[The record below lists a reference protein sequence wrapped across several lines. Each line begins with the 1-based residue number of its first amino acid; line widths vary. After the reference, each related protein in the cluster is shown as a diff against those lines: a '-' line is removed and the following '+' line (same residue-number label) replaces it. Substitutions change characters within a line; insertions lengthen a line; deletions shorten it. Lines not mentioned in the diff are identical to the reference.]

1 MRSKAK
7 RHSRFMRPLLT
18 VHLVLFLAIMT
29 AVAGCGGS
37 SGSKISRVIRIQS
50 IDVESSGSSTD
61 LILRAD
67 REFEPLVRS
76 QDNPPSLDIRVP
88 FAISLET
95 GSLNR
100 KLKLPRSGVKSI
112 RVSRPRSKFGGIK
125 IEVRMARPFKHTL
138 TQERNQVRITL
149 RMEALPARS
158 AETPGNKNSMGKPKD
173 SSKEKGPRF
182 IIPEIASLSGPERNY
197 AIGGK
202 DVISIAVFEEPDL
215 TKNEIRVE
223 NDGYISFPLIGRL
236 HVGDLSTNEIEN
248 LLVQR
253 LKKDFLV
260 NPQVTVQVKEF
271 ASKSINILGAV
282 KQPGALSLKGRTT
295 LLETVARA
303 GGVNIEEAGKNIIV
317 LRAKPGKGNE
327 FEHITIDLTRLLR
340 EGDLSL
346 NLVLQDKDT
355 IFIPRGDQIFVFG
368 EVNKPGPYNLK
379 EESVSVVEAISLA
392 GGLTKLAAA
401 NRTRIVRI
409 EGGQERSIQIDIEKI
424 MKGDRSQDL
433 ILQAGDIVVVPEAF
447 F

>member
-1 MRSKAK
+1 MK
-7 RHSRFMRPLLT
+7 PLFT

-37 SGSKISRVIRIQS
+37 SVSKISRVIRIQS

-100 KLKLPRSGVKSI
+100 KLKLPRGGVNSI
-112 RVSRPRSKFGGIK
+112 HVSRPRSKFGGVK
-125 IEVRMARPFKHTL
+125 IEVRMAGPFKHTL
-138 TQERNQVRITL
+138 TKEKSQIRITL

-158 AETPGNKNSMGKPKD
+158 AETPGKKYSMGKPKG
-173 SSKEKGPRF
+173 SSKGKGPRF
-182 IIPEIASLSGPERNY
+182 IIPETASLAGPERNY

-215 TKNEIRVE
+215 TKDEIRVE
-223 NDGYISFPLIGRL
+223 NDGFISFPLIGRI
-236 HVGDLSTNEIEN
+236 HVGGLSTKEIEN

-271 ASKSINILGAV
+271 ASKSISILGAV
-282 KQPGALSLKGRTT
+282 KRPGALSLKGRTT
-295 LLETVARA
+295 LLEMVARA

-317 LRAKPGKGNE
+317 LRAKPGKWNE

-368 EVNKPGPYNLK
+368 EVKKPGPYNLK
-379 EESVSVVEAISLA
+379 EESV
-392 GGLTKLAAA
+392 
-401 NRTRIVRI
+401 
-409 EGGQERSIQIDIEKI
+409 
-424 MKGDRSQDL
+424 
-433 ILQAGDIVVVPEAF
+433 
-447 F
+447 